1 MKIVFIVAG
10 VIVAVIAIVLI
21 IGALLPRHHTASRSL
36 VLKHSRHAVYDV
48 VRDVASAP
56 QWREGVQKVAILE
69 SAKFSESS
77 KFGVVKY
84 DIVQDEPARKFVTRI
99 ADQDLGYSGSWTYL
113 FEDAPVGSRLTITEN
128 GEVSNIFFR
137 FMSRF
142 VIGYTGTMETYLKSL
157 QRRLG

>member
-1 MKIVFIVAG
+1 VKIALIIGG
-10 VIVAVIAIVLI
+10 VIVTVIAIVLI
-21 IGALLPRHHTASRSL
+21 IGALLPRHHSASRSL
-36 VLKHSRHAVYDV
+36 VFKQNRRAVYDV

-56 QWREGVQKVAILE
+56 QWREGVRSVAILGP
-69 SAKFSESS
+69 AKFSEHS
-77 KFGVVKY
+77 KSGVVAY
-84 DIVQDEPARKFVTRI
+84 DIVEDEPARRFVTRI

-142 VIGYTGTMETYLKSL
+142 VFGYTGTMETYLKSL

>member
-1 MKIVFIVAG
+1 VKIVLIAAG

-21 IGALLPRHHTASRSL
+21 VGALLPRHHSASRSL
-36 VLKHSRHAVYDV
+36 VLKQSRRAVYDV

-56 QWREGVQKVAILE
+56 EWREGVQKVEILGPAE
-69 SAKFSESS
+69 FREHS
-77 KFGVVKY
+77 KFGVVTY
-84 DIVQDEPARKFVTRI
+84 DIVEDEPARRFVTRI

-128 GEVSNIFFR
+128 GEVSNVFFR

-142 VIGYTGTMETYLKSL
+142 VFGYTGTMETYLKSL